1 MRCWPNW
8 CRQIWWPDAGWTG
21 PTLLAWHDHLALSL
35 RRSPHTVRA
44 YHRTAQR
51 LLDALPPEQDW
62 ASLARLDATR
72 LRQHL
77 AERRADG
84 LVNTSAA
91 RELSALKAFLAFA
104 RAQAG
109 LPDAAAPRLR
119 GPRVKK
125 ACPAR
130 CRPTMQS
137 RLPRW
142 FPTRRPRGSRRAI
155 ARCCCC
161 SMAQAC
167 ALPRR
172 WPCPPACCRWARH

>member
-1 MRCWPNW
+1 MDRA
-8 CRQIWWPDAGWTG
+8 D
-21 PTLLAWHDHLALSL
+21 LLIAWHDHLALSL

-104 RAQAG
+104 RTQAG
-109 LPDAAAPRLR
+109 LPDAAFAPGRPAVTDGISIDIFETTPGGLKRLIYHRLLDPARILADR
-119 GPRVKK
+119 GPQKIEVDQPEPFSGDLIFRFGNG
-125 ACPAR
+125 PAND
-130 CRPTMQS
+130 PTND
-137 RLPRW
+137 
-142 FPTRRPRGSRRAI
+142 
-155 ARCCCC
+155 
-161 SMAQAC
+161 
-167 ALPRR
+167 
-172 WPCPPACCRWARH
+172 WAYWAGVEIK